1 MKLTEAERPG
11 APGSNAY
18 SCFVMTRTM
27 KCPTVNYFVRLL
39 AAAMLLVGTKAAGQD
54 EAPRDIKPPH
64 TSPERSNPSSISHDL
79 EEAMRAG
86 QLPEEE
92 ESERLFGPFVD
103 PECGIH
109 VEPIYWG
116 EVFSNTRGGR
126 STRNA
131 TQYQGLLDLALIADF
146 EKLGLPFEGE
156 FFIVGENSHGRGL
169 TEDYIGDSLVLSNID
184 TFDNR
189 MQVAEYWWEFHLLE
203 GDVRVRLGKQ
213 DLNAEFLVVDLAGD
227 FIQSG
232 FGISPNLAVPTFP
245 DCSAAAVVLA
255 DLTEELQL
263 KLGVWDGVPDGR
275 TWGFSGTGLTLTTG
289 ELEYRYELAEGRL
302 PGAIDGGMGYRSA
315 GEVAQG
321 SYERQGWALWL
332 DFEQILW
339 REHPCIEDDEQG
351 VGAFFQYTKAYPDDR
366 VEFPE
371 YFGAGL
377 VYQGLLPGR
386 DDDGF
391 GVGIATTRLNMG
403 GTNRETV
410 IECYYKVAVR
420 PGMIVQPDMQY
431 IASPSGVERDA
442 FAVGLRFILVL

>member
-1 MKLTEAERPG
+1 MHYATPPRRIA
-11 APGSNAY
+11 N
-18 SCFVMTRTM
+18 CFT
-27 KCPTVNYFVRLL
+27 KLL
-39 AAAMLLVGTKAAGQD
+39 AAAVFLAGTEAPGQD
-54 EAPRDIKPPH
+54 SAPRDIKPPH
-64 TSPERSNPSSISHDL
+64 TSPERSSPASISHDL
-79 EEAMRAG
+79 EEAMRVG
-86 QLPEEE
+86 QLSEEQ

-103 PECGIH
+103 PEWGIH
-109 VEPIYWG
+109 VEPVYWG

-131 TQYQGLLDLALIADF
+131 TQYQGLFDLALIADF
-146 EKLGLPFEGE
+146 EVLGLPFGGE

-169 TEDYIGDSLVLSNID
+169 TEDFIGDSLVLSNID

-189 MQVAEYWWEFHLLE
+189 TQVAEYWWEFHLLE
-203 GDVRVRLGKQ
+203 GTVRLRVGKQ

-245 DCSAAAVVLA
+245 DCSAAAVVLT

-263 KLGVWDGVPDGR
+263 KLGVWDGVADGR
-275 TWGFSGTGLTLTTG
+275 NWGFSGTGLTLTAG
-289 ELEYRYELAEGRL
+289 ELEYRYALAEGRL
-302 PGAIDGGMGYRSA
+302 PGALDVGIGYRSA
-315 GEVAQG
+315 GEVSPG
-321 SYERQGWALWL
+321 NYEHQGWALWL

-339 REHPCIEDDEQG
+339 RENPCEEDDEQG
-351 VGAFFQYTKAYPDDR
+351 LGGFLQYTDAYPDEL
-366 VEFPE
+366 VGFPE

-391 GVGIATTRLNMG
+391 GVGVATTRLNMG

-410 IECYYKVAVR
+410 IECYYKIAVR
-420 PGMIVQPDMQY
+420 QGMIVQPDMQY
-431 IASPSGVERDA
+431 IVSPSGVERDA
-442 FAVGLRFILVL
+442 FAVGLRFVLAL